1 MPERPD
7 CRSVLDR
14 LDEAAAGACS
24 ELNGHVADCAPCAD
38 LVRRQRR
45 LAGLLDALPE
55 APRADFAA
63 PAVPGYP
70 AGRPLRLIRA
80 SWIAAAAAALLVAVL
95 LRAHSLPQAHVRV
108 DSVVDVADAPLPA
121 DDPLLAL
128 TAGMEAV
135 AMRRPTEQR

>member
-1 MPERPD
+1 MPERLD
-7 CRSVLDR
+7 CRSVYDR
-14 LDEAAAGACS
+14 LDEAAAGAS
-24 ELNGHVADCAPCAD
+24 PELDAHLAACAGCAD

-45 LAGLLDALPE
+45 LAGLLDALPA
-55 APRADFAA
+55 APHAEFAA
-63 PAVPGYP
+63 PVLPGYP
-70 AGRPLRLIRA
+70 AGRPVRLVRA

-95 LRAHSLPQAHVRV
+95 LRAHGLPQAHVRI

-135 AMRRPTEQR
+135 AMRRPTELR

>member
-1 MPERPD
+1 MPEHPD
-7 CRSVLDR
+7 CRRVLDR
-14 LDEAAAGACS
+14 LDEAAAGAYPD
-24 ELNGHVADCAPCAD
+24 LDAHVAACTPCAD

-45 LAGLLDALPE
+45 LAGLLDALPQ
-55 APRADFAA
+55 APSAEFAA
-63 PAVPGYP
+63 PAMPGYP
-70 AGRPLRLIRA
+70 AGRPVRIVRA

-95 LRAHSLPQAHVRV
+95 LRAHSFPQAHVRI

-135 AMRRPTEQR
+135 AMRRPTELR